1 MNKNKTIQAVIILIA
16 FFMFFGCMKNYG
28 RFAIDGQVAH
38 DILSGVSDPQLRYYY
53 SGRDTMPYAIIGI
66 DRAYDIHSPYW
77 IEFDPEPDRLKKMS
91 QKIYANIQDDA
102 YAARMTSAAGK
113 SIGIWYST
121 VFSRSVRVDEKN
133 KTVQVLFVNPENDN
147 RPGW

>member
-1 MNKNKTIQAVIILIA
+1 MKKNKAIQMVTIVIVFSI
-16 FFMFFGCMKNYG
+16 FFGCMKSYG
-28 RFAIDGQVAH
+28 RFTIDDQVTR
-38 DILSGVSDPQLRYYY
+38 DVLSGVSDPQLRYYY

-91 QKIYANIQDDA
+91 QKIFANIQDDA
-102 YAARMTSAAGK
+102 YGARMISAQGK
-113 SIGIWYST
+113 SIGVWYST
-121 VFSRSVRVDEKN
+121 VFSRSVRVDEKK